1 MGLLPWWLDKLR
13 QRNGGRGIEKEGR
26 GGEGSKKKKEEEERV
41 IKRDEAYIIT
51 LYRIK

>member
-1 MGLLPWWLDKLR
+1 M
-13 QRNGGRGIEKEGR
+13 RNVIKMGRGGESDKKEGR